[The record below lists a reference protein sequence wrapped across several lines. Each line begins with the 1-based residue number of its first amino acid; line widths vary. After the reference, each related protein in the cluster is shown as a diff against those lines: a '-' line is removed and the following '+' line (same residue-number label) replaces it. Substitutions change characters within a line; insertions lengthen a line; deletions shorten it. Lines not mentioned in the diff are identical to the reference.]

1 MTGRVL
7 IDIIRRKEAEDMEI
21 KLGVQGY
28 EMEDD
33 DYVCYGV
40 FDGVLWLTDA
50 CHYPHEEV

>member
-28 EMEDD
+28 EIEDD
-33 DYVCYGV
+33 DLVCYGV
-40 FDGVLWLTDA
+40 FDGIFWLTDE